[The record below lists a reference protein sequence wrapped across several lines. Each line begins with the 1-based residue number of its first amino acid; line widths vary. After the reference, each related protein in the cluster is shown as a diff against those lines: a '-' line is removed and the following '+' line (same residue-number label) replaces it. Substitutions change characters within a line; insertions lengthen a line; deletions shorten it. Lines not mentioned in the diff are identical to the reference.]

1 MKKFNANKFFQSIT
15 RDLWVFLLDVVAVN
29 ASYYL
34 ALLIRFY
41 VNSEFRPTVSYLL
54 GDWASFAPW
63 YTVISIVIFMLWRLY
78 GGMWRYAGINDMNRI
93 IAANVCTSIVQ
104 IVGTLIFVRRMPIT
118 YYVIGAVLQ
127 FIFIAAIRFGYRL
140 IVMESN
146 RIRHLT
152 NAKVNVMIVGV
163 GETARILRDQIEKD
177 GSNVAKP
184 VCLFSYHNEPTGKM
198 INGLPVLTDVAK
210 LTEYFAKYQVKCV
223 ILADSLMPVELR
235 KNIREAC
242 HKGNVEVQ
250 DFSGY
255 LTTDGHAVTLKKLM
269 EYASGSV
276 EIKLDGKV
284 QSFKNGET
292 ALMAYPGRYEVKQ
305 IYAKGETVGLEITQK
320 TVILNDTNEDWV
332 KDTEDKSGEE
342 ISFF

>member
-1 MKKFNANKFFQSIT
+1 MKKLLHSVAK
-15 RDLWVFLLDVVAVN
+15 DLWVILLDIIAVN

-63 YTVISIVIFMLWRLY
+63 YTVICIAVFMLWRLY

-93 IAANVCTSIVQ
+93 IAANACTAVLQ
-104 IVGTLIFVRRMPIT
+104 VLGTLIFVRRMPIT
-118 YYVIGAVLQ
+118 YYAIGAVLQ
-127 FIFIAAIRFGYRL
+127 FIFIAVIRFGYRL

-152 NAKVNVMIVGV
+152 NAKLNVMIVGV

-184 VCLFSYHNEPTGKM
+184 VCLFSYHSEPTGKM

-210 LTEYFAKYQVKCV
+210 LPEYFAKYQVKCV
-223 ILADSLMPVELR
+223 ILADSLMPAELR

-284 QSFKNGET
+284 QSFKNGEM

-305 IYAKGETVGLEITQK
+305 IYAKGETVGVEITQK